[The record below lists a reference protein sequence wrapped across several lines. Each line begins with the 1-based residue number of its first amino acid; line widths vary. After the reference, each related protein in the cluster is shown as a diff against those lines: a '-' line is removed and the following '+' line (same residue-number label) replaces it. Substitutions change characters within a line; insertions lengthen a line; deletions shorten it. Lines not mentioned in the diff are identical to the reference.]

1 LPSEAA
7 EEFGVLG
14 HAGDRNLKEGN
25 ALLKRGELLKEL
37 FRSGLLFRETA
48 IVFVVCVDK
57 IFHDD
62 APLRIASLRVS
73 TSGEGGF
80 GDQRLA
86 ADPHSSLP
94 SRSITDGGRTDRL
107 TQRSVRRQ
115 AVERL

>member
-1 LPSEAA
+1 M
-7 EEFGVLG
+7 
-14 HAGDRNLKEGN
+14 NLKEGN
-25 ALLKRGELLKEL
+25 ALLERGELLKEL

-48 IVFVVCVDK
+48 VVFVVSVDK
-57 IFHDD
+57 IYHDD
-62 APLRIASLRVS
+62 APLRIATLRVS

-80 GDQRLA
+80 GGQRLA

-94 SRSITDGGRTDRL
+94 SRSIADGGRTDRL

>member
-1 LPSEAA
+1 VPCEAA
-7 EEFGVLG
+7 EEFGVFG
-14 HAGDRNLKEGN
+14 HAADMNLKEGK
-25 ALLKRGELLKEL
+25 ALLERGELLKEL
-37 FRSGLLFRETA
+37 FLSELLSRD
-48 IVFVVCVDK
+48 IVFVVSVDK

-80 GDQRLA
+80 GGQRLA